1 MKCSVCG
8 AAHDP
13 GDRFCRCC
21 GRRFAAQTIKPAPAE
36 ALAGADYWQA
46 RRLSR
51 RLRAL
56 AITTLAAASLLL
68 VLAQAAPG
76 LVKLA
81 GLKPKDLGV
90 TWTQEDYDR
99 AFARAAVTVDTPPE
113 GQDRSKYKEEF
124 LGSQQAD
131 WSFTDSEL
139 TALING
145 GSHAG
150 YWPFA
155 NVQVKFSEGSELEIS
170 GTVSAAKML
179 SYPAVAQ
186 SLPQEIVSYINSIPM
201 DLPIAAKARVEVIGS
216 KELDITLLELE
227 TSGIS
232 MGAYLA
238 DNQANMIVE
247 SIVNALLAEA
257 GPVEM
262 ESLKTGSGTLH
273 FTGQWYQELRRSP
286 KAAD

>member
-21 GRRFAAQTIKPAPAE
+21 GRRFNNQTE
-36 ALAGADYWQA
+36 VSALAATAAAEDFWQT

-56 AITTLAAASLLL
+56 AIITLAVASLLL
-68 VLAQAAPG
+68 VLAQAAPD
-76 LVKLA
+76 LIKLT
-81 GLKPKDLGV
+81 GFKPKDLGV

-99 AFARAAVTVDTPPE
+99 AFARVAVSVDAQPE
-113 GQDRSKYKEEF
+113 GQDRSKYTEEF

-131 WSFTDSEL
+131 WTFTDSEL

-155 NVQVKFSEGSELEIS
+155 NVQVKFSEGNEVEIS
-170 GTVSAAKML
+170 GTVSAAKLL

-186 SLPQEIVSYINSIPM
+186 CLPQEIVSYINSIPM
-201 DLPIAAKARVEVIGS
+201 DLPIAAKAHVEASGS
-216 KELDITLLELE
+216 KALGITLEELE
-227 TSGIS
+227 ASGIS
-232 MGAYLA
+232 MEAYLA
-238 DNQANMIVE
+238 DDQANMIVE
-247 SIVNALLAEA
+247 SIVNAMLRDAS
-257 GPVEM
+257 PVEINGIT
-262 ESLKTGSGTLH
+262 TGDGTLH
-273 FTGQWYQELRRSP
+273 FTGQWYTELRRSP